1 MNNMNYMNNKKLV
14 YFLIIIINYNNT
26 FTKINIINSINSN
39 TAKNGYNEEKF
50 LVNILNTD
58 IKLFNQFE
66 KFINKKII
74 NNAVLIKGNKK
85 SDINISNIF
94 IQHKK
99 TKINQ
104 FGQIDRHYI
113 DNLIIRIPNISTC
126 KNILQNLCNKINKI
140 NNLYYSENEIN
151 NIINTIEE
159 NKKDILN
166 YAFNGYEKE
175 YVPNIYSISIFDKN
189 NKRIKLIFW
198 KINDIFDY
206 LMKFFVSIR
215 KSQTVI
221 EISNGLTFQR
231 KGGDNGKKQSNNFQF
246 KFTPTLLP
254 LDNAFVYEL

>member
-1 MNNMNYMNNKKLV
+1 MNNIKKLI

-26 FTKINIINSINSN
+26 FTKINIIKSN
-39 TAKNGYNEEKF
+39 TAKNGYNEEIF

-58 IKLFNQFE
+58 IKLLTQFE

-99 TKINQ
+99 TKMYQ

-113 DNLIIRIPNISTC
+113 DDLIMKIPKIYTC

-140 NNLYYSENEIN
+140 NNLNYSEIEIN

-159 NKKDILN
+159 NKRDILN
-166 YAFNGYEKE
+166 YAFNGYEEK
-175 YVPNIYSISIFDKN
+175 YKPNIFSISIFNKN

-206 LMKFFVSIR
+206 LINFFVSIR

-221 EISNGLTFQR
+221 QISNGLTFQR
-231 KGGDNGKKQSNNFQF
+231 KGGDNGKKQANNFQF
-246 KFTPTLLP
+246 KFVPTILP
-254 LDNAFVYEL
+254 LDNALVYEL

>member
-1 MNNMNYMNNKKLV
+1 MNNIKKLI

-26 FTKINIINSINSN
+26 FTKINIIKSN
-39 TAKNGYNEEKF
+39 TAKNGYNEEIF

-58 IKLFNQFE
+58 IKLLTQFE

-99 TKINQ
+99 TKMYQ

-113 DNLIIRIPNISTC
+113 DDLIMKIPKIYTC

-140 NNLYYSENEIN
+140 NNLNYSEIEIN

-159 NKKDILN
+159 NKRDILN
-166 YAFNGYEKE
+166 YAFNGYEEK
-175 YVPNIYSISIFDKN
+175 YKPNIFSI
-189 NKRIKLIFW
+189 
-198 KINDIFDY
+198 
-206 LMKFFVSIR
+206 
-215 KSQTVI
+215 
-221 EISNGLTFQR
+221 
-231 KGGDNGKKQSNNFQF
+231 
-246 KFTPTLLP
+246 
-254 LDNAFVYEL
+254 